1 MVPYSGTLRAHV
13 RELES
18 GFARVTVRDRW
29 RIRNHLGSVHA
40 VALANLGELAS
51 GLAMTVALPPDVRG
65 IVVSLSTEYLAK
77 ARGTLT
83 AESRVRLPG
92 IHDVVELPVAAEIRD
107 PDGRPVARTRAV
119 WRLERL
125 H

>member
-13 RELES
+13 RDLEP
-18 GFARVTVRDRW
+18 GFARVTVRDRR

-51 GLAMTVALPPDVRG
+51 GLAMTVALPSGVRG

-83 AESRVRLPG
+83 AESRVRLPA
-92 IHDVVELPVAAEIRD
+92 IEEVVDLPVTAEIRG